1 MKKEKQRKGNIIK
14 ALKRERN
21 SYRDIVEHGK
31 PYFKKYAI
39 PETRNLPVYHFV
51 GVAGYSKFDAPL
63 TEDWIRKEIAYQLAE
78 TFKPM
83 LNLRK
88 NDSNP
93 YDVRYESD
101 VYISFGEG
109 DGVLEQIA
117 EKQDSL
123 LDLIKAWDDEI
134 DKYGYVN

>member
-1 MKKEKQRKGNIIK
+1 MIGVRGVIMKKEKQRKSNIIK

-31 PYFKKYAI
+31 PYFKKYVI
-39 PETRNLPVYHFV
+39 PETRNLPVHHFV
-51 GVAGYSKFDAPL
+51 GTAGYSNFEAPP
-63 TEDWIRKEIAYQLAE
+63 TEDWIRKEIAYQLVE
-78 TFKPM
+78 TFEPM

-93 YDVRYESD
+93 YGVRYESD

-109 DGVLEQIA
+109 DEYEDI
-117 EKQDSL
+117 
-123 LDLIKAWDDEI
+123 
-134 DKYGYVN
+134 N